1 MLGPVLL
8 ALAGFALAF
17 GILTGRSRRWPAAI
31 PPVTRPPAAVV
42 LAPLAG
48 SVPHLQAFLA
58 ALHDQDYPQL
68 RIILIIEEARETAG
82 DPQEAARRI
91 ADLERAGLP
100 PGTAVVRV
108 PPATSSSQ
116 KAANLLAGLAAAGEA
131 EVVAMVDADAMPHRS
146 WLRDLVAP
154 LRGGEGES
162 GRLGGGPVVATGFRW
177 YVPGPGLAALVR
189 SAYSAAAM
197 SLITDSKRAFAW
209 GGSLAFRSCDL
220 ERLGIAR
227 AWRTALSDDMAVT
240 RAVRGARGQ
249 VRFVPDCVVPS
260 FGPIR
265 WRALSEFAV
274 RQLVMLRWGDRRLW
288 GILVAVHALLAAT
301 QVGAVAAACGAGSLP
316 WGMAG
321 RAALVGLLAA
331 PTVLGIVRAR
341 GRFAELAGRPLAHI
355 PGWDD
360 RRHAHIALAAI
371 MPWLMLASLIAA
383 AFQREVEW
391 CGIRYRL
398 SRQGAVE
405 VMSGPG
411 VTSP

>member
-1 MLGPVLL
+1 M
-8 ALAGFALAF
+8 
-17 GILTGRSRRWPAAI
+17 
-31 PPVTRPPAAVV
+31 
-42 LAPLAG
+42 
-48 SVPHLQAFLA
+48 
-58 ALHDQDYPQL
+58 
-68 RIILIIEEARETAG
+68 
-82 DPQEAARRI
+82 
-91 ADLERAGLP
+91 
-100 PGTAVVRV
+100 
-108 PPATSSSQ
+108 
-116 KAANLLAGLAAAGEA
+116 
-131 EVVAMVDADAMPHRS
+131 
-146 WLRDLVAP
+146 
-154 LRGGEGES
+154 
-162 GRLGGGPVVATGFRW
+162 
-177 YVPGPGLAALVR
+177 
-189 SAYSAAAM
+189 
-197 SLITDSKRAFAW
+197 
-209 GGSLAFRSCDL
+209 

-341 GRFAELAGRPLAHI
+341 GRFAELAGRPLARI

-398 SRQGAVE
+398 GRQGAVE